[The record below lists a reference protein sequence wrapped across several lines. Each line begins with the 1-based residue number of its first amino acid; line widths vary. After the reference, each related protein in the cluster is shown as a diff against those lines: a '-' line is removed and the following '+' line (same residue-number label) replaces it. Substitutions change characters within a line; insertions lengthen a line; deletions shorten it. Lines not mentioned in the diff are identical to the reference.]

1 MWLNTEALLSL
12 FNINRSKIVRHINNI
27 YKDKELNE
35 DSTCAKIAY
44 VCNDGIQVYGIKY
57 YNLDIIPLIDEDEFE

>member
-12 FNINRSKIVRHINNI
+12 FNIDRSEIVRHICNI

-35 DSTCAKIAY
+35 DSTFAKIAH
-44 VCNDGIQVYGIKY
+44 VGNDGREVYSIKY
-57 YNLDIIPLIDEDEFE
+57 YNLDIIALI